1 MVNTAKRFLNL
12 SIKRCC
18 VYSYWHVN
26 GVVVS
31 GEWVESS
38 KLHPTQ
44 AHLVFGR
51 VKEATDISTGLEHK
65 QKVRTRRGKR
75 QQERVTQL

>member
-1 MVNTAKRFLNL
+1 M
-12 SIKRCC
+12 C
-18 VYSYWHVN
+18 SYWHVY

-44 AHLVFGR
+44 AHLILGS
-51 VKEATDISTGLEHK
+51 VKEATDISTGLEHTRK
-65 QKVRTRRGKR
+65 GRVRREKET
-75 QQERVTQL
+75 